1 MSKRNR
7 PDDPAPQE
15 APPLEEV
22 VQAYAAQAA
31 AADELAEVDTTHLDT
46 PEANPN
52 TVATLNSER
61 DATARAKIQLDYE
74 RERMTQQAD
83 HERLIDRYRAER
95 RVADATDARA
105 DRAVSE
111 GLADADEA
119 ASELTEVRE
128 FERSSSPATATRRLM
143 RAVRGWRKEEFAYAI
158 AGSALSAAGISAL
171 LIAAG
176 PLPGWAAPLIAVAL
190 EVVLT
195 VRVIRLIGQRAELA
209 EQHKGQALKKGSA
222 GAQALTFLTAQIVGL
237 LAVSVLLNIAGLAFF
252 NTSVLGV
259 LGALGAGGA
268 ALASWSAWQASVA
281 AAATVRS
288 NVDAWQGSDWA
299 LAREELRT
307 RAAGSY
313 IPVPEPVA
321 TEHQTAPAQS
331 EQAETERLRRILTA
345 LAEEQIAALADRG
358 TDALAVMLNRAQ
370 PPTEGGSAAVGQGS
384 GAPSGTPSSAGGT
397 PTGTPGFQGGS
408 TPADQHEEVKPT
420 GNCLRVLNA
429 VRDLGVEVTNTRL
442 AEELELSR
450 TAVRK
455 HRTWLWSKNF
465 PVHPAGFT
473 SQQSTE

>member
-1 MSKRNR
+1 MSRNNKKTPR
-7 PDDPAPQE
+7 TGAPTPAEHTPAPDLTE
-15 APPLEEV
+15 IV
-22 VQAYAAQAA
+22 SAYAAQAQ
-31 AADELAEVDTTHLDT
+31 AADSLAEVDTTHLDT

-52 TVATLNSER
+52 TVATLNTER

-176 PLPGWAAPLIAVAL
+176 PLPGWVAPLIAVAL

-195 VRVIRLIGQRAELA
+195 VRVIRLLGQRAELA

-222 GAQALTFLTAQIVGL
+222 GAKALTFLTAQIIGL

-288 NVDAWQGSDWA
+288 NVDAWQGADWA
-299 LAREELRT
+299 SAREELRT

-313 IPVPEPVA
+313 IPVPE
-321 TEHQTAPAQS
+321 HQTAPAQT
-331 EQAETERLRRILTA
+331 EQDETERLRRILTA

-358 TDALAVMLNRAQ
+358 TDALAVMLNAR
-370 PPTEGGSAAVGQGS
+370 S
-384 GAPSGTPSSAGGT
+384 GEGGT
-397 PTGTPGFQGGS
+397 PTSSGGGTGGGTPLEPQ
-408 TPADQHEEVKPT
+408 TEPAGEQQIEVEPLDGRRAVLEAITDPET
-420 GNCLRVLNA
+420 GLGTQANNSEIGRRV
-429 VRDLGVEVTNTRL
+429 G
-442 AEELELSR
+442 LSR

-455 HRTWLWSKNF
+455 HRTALAQDGHEVF
-465 PVHPAGFT
+465 PPE
-473 SQQSTE
+473 SE